1 MPQNETVRSIQK
13 RLFIIL
19 LRAFATVVSITLIIV
34 LSTTLLT
41 LAYSPQSPIS
51 NRLSITS
58 RLETYYLL
66 NGSWDGVEILA
77 EALMNDEFI
86 KWQNTILLDSENRI
100 VSENGQIIEDIRY
113 YEPEERS
120 FTIPI
125 EINNQTVGTL
135 VLTSTDFPSR
145 GFFAFAGLIPVFIV
159 SIFLAILT
167 TVTGLFLTRSVVTP
181 LAEVI
186 AAAQEVAKGK
196 LDTRVNIK
204 GPDDLQMLSDSFNQM
219 AATLERSEQ
228 ERREM
233 LADIAHELRT
243 PLTVLRGRLE
253 GILDGIYTADEK
265 HISPAL
271 ASTYLLEHLVE
282 DLRLLT
288 MAETRQ
294 LQFDNKEVDLVAL
307 IRRTLEMFEPE
318 AQEKQISLSLDHY
331 IAEAV
336 VTLDPQRTEQVIGNL
351 LNNALRF
358 VPNGGRIWINLQ
370 SAADQTT
377 ISINDNGP
385 GVSATD
391 LPFIFN
397 RFWRKEKSRSRASG
411 GTGLGLAISKQ
422 LVEAQGG
429 SIEAGNNET
438 GGLSIKILFRNP

>member
-100 VSENGQIIEDIRY
+100 VSENGQILEDIRY
-113 YEPEERS
+113 YETEDRS

-204 GPDDLQMLSDSFNQM
+204 GPDDLRMLSDSFNQM
-219 AATLERSEQ
+219 AVTLERSEQ

-318 AQEKQISLSLDHY
+318 AQEKQISLSLEHN

-336 VTLDPQRTEQVIGNL
+336 VTLDPQRTEQIIGNL

-370 SAADQTT
+370 SASDQTT
-377 ISINDNGP
+377 ITINDNGP

-429 SIEAGNNET
+429 SIDAGNNET
-438 GGLSIKILFRNP
+438 GGLSIKILFRNL